1 MSKNYLKIQ
10 SVISEVNNVVV
21 GQEYMIKRLLMGLFT
36 QGHILLEGVPGLAK
50 TLTVNTLSSVLKLNF
65 KRIQFTP
72 DLLPSDVI
80 GTMIYNQKKSSFEV
94 KKGPVFSNIILA
106 DEINRSPAKVQ
117 SALLESMQEKQVTI
131 GDDTYKLD
139 LPFLVLATQNPIDQE
154 GTYPLPEA
162 QRDRFMM
169 KLNVD
174 YPSKEE
180 ELKIMQRMADLN
192 FNKKTKT
199 ILNKKDI
206 TTIQNEI
213 NKVSISESIEK
224 YIIEIVNATRKPS
237 SVNLNE
243 LDEFISFGASPRA
256 SINLSLAS
264 KANAFLSNRDYVMPD
279 DIKEIAQDV
288 LNHRIILNYE
298 AEAEGIKPDFII
310 KLKKSNHKFFLN
322 FLEERIGNL
331 VGEIVKINSTQIF
344 PLSAHINDSFVN
356 KRLIYVGDSAHSIHP
371 IAGQGWNLG
380 VNDVKN
386 LHEVCKKYNRDIG
399 SQRFC
404 DHYNDLSY
412 NKAFQLFQITDK
424 LDWHFKNNSN
434 LYRLLSYAGFKFIE
448 NKNSI
453 KNEITKYAMGV

>member
-10 SVISEVNNVVV
+10 NVISEVNKVVV
-21 GQEYMIKRLLMGLFT
+21 GQDYMIKRLLMGLFT

-131 GDDTYKLD
+131 GDDSYKLD

-180 ELKIMQRMADLN
+180 ELKIMQRMSDLN
-192 FNKKTKT
+192 FKKSTKT

-206 TTIQNEI
+206 TAIQNEI

-237 SVNLNE
+237 SIKLNE
-243 LDEFISFGASPRA
+243 FEDYISFGASPRA

-279 DIKEIAQDV
+279 DVKEIAHDV

-298 AEAEGIKPDFII
+298 AEAEGIKPELII
-310 KLKKSNHKFFLN
+310 KNI
-322 FLEERIGNL
+322 LEKVE
-331 VGEIVKINSTQIF
+331 INS
-344 PLSAHINDSFVN
+344 
-356 KRLIYVGDSAHSIHP
+356 
-371 IAGQGWNLG
+371 
-380 VNDVKN
+380 
-386 LHEVCKKYNRDIG
+386 
-399 SQRFC
+399 
-404 DHYNDLSY
+404 
-412 NKAFQLFQITDK
+412 
-424 LDWHFKNNSN
+424 
-434 LYRLLSYAGFKFIE
+434 
-448 NKNSI
+448 
-453 KNEITKYAMGV
+453 

>member
-10 SVISEVNNVVV
+10 NVISEVNKVVV
-21 GQEYMIKRLLMGLFT
+21 GQDYMIKRLLMGLFT

-131 GDDTYKLD
+131 GDDSYKLD

-180 ELKIMQRMADLN
+180 ELKIMQRMSDLN
-192 FNKKTKT
+192 FKKSTKT

-206 TTIQNEI
+206 AAIQNEI

-237 SVNLNE
+237 SVKLNE
-243 LDEFISFGASPRA
+243 FEDYISFGASPRA

-279 DIKEIAQDV
+279 DVKEIAHDV
-288 LNHRIILNYE
+288 LN
-298 AEAEGIKPDFII
+298 
-310 KLKKSNHKFFLN
+310 
-322 FLEERIGNL
+322 
-331 VGEIVKINSTQIF
+331 
-344 PLSAHINDSFVN
+344 LSLIHI
-356 KRLIYVGDSAHSIHP
+356 
-371 IAGQGWNLG
+371 
-380 VNDVKN
+380 
-386 LHEVCKKYNRDIG
+386 
-399 SQRFC
+399 
-404 DHYNDLSY
+404 
-412 NKAFQLFQITDK
+412 
-424 LDWHFKNNSN
+424 
-434 LYRLLSYAGFKFIE
+434 
-448 NKNSI
+448 
-453 KNEITKYAMGV
+453 

>member
-10 SVISEVNNVVV
+10 NVISEVNKVVV
-21 GQEYMIKRLLMGLFT
+21 GQDYMIKRLLMGLFT

-131 GDDTYKLD
+131 GDDSYKLD

-180 ELKIMQRMADLN
+180 ELKIMQRMSDLN
-192 FNKKTKT
+192 FKKSTKT

-206 TTIQNEI
+206 TAIQNEI

-237 SVNLNE
+237 SVKLNE
-243 LDEFISFGASPRA
+243 FEDYISFGASPRA

-279 DIKEIAQDV
+279 DIKEIAHDV

-298 AEAEGIKPDFII
+298 AEAEGIKPELII
-310 KLKKSNHKFFLN
+310 KNI
-322 FLEERIGNL
+322 LEKVE
-331 VGEIVKINSTQIF
+331 INS
-344 PLSAHINDSFVN
+344 
-356 KRLIYVGDSAHSIHP
+356 
-371 IAGQGWNLG
+371 
-380 VNDVKN
+380 
-386 LHEVCKKYNRDIG
+386 
-399 SQRFC
+399 
-404 DHYNDLSY
+404 
-412 NKAFQLFQITDK
+412 
-424 LDWHFKNNSN
+424 
-434 LYRLLSYAGFKFIE
+434 
-448 NKNSI
+448 
-453 KNEITKYAMGV
+453 

>member
-10 SVISEVNNVVV
+10 NVISEVNKVVV
-21 GQEYMIKRLLMGLFT
+21 GQDYMIKRLLMGLFT

-131 GDDTYKLD
+131 GDDSYKLD

-180 ELKIMQRMADLN
+180 ELKIMQRMSDLN
-192 FNKKTKT
+192 FKKSTKT

-206 TTIQNEI
+206 TTIQNDI

-237 SVNLNE
+237 SVKLNE
-243 LDEFISFGASPRA
+243 FEDYISFGASPRA

-279 DIKEIAQDV
+279 DVKEIAHDV

-298 AEAEGIKPDFII
+298 AEAEGIKPELII
-310 KLKKSNHKFFLN
+310 KNI
-322 FLEERIGNL
+322 LEKVE
-331 VGEIVKINSTQIF
+331 INS
-344 PLSAHINDSFVN
+344 
-356 KRLIYVGDSAHSIHP
+356 
-371 IAGQGWNLG
+371 
-380 VNDVKN
+380 
-386 LHEVCKKYNRDIG
+386 
-399 SQRFC
+399 
-404 DHYNDLSY
+404 
-412 NKAFQLFQITDK
+412 
-424 LDWHFKNNSN
+424 
-434 LYRLLSYAGFKFIE
+434 
-448 NKNSI
+448 
-453 KNEITKYAMGV
+453 

>member
-10 SVISEVNNVVV
+10 NVISEVNKVVV
-21 GQEYMIKRLLMGLFT
+21 GQDYMIKRLLMGLFT

-131 GDDTYKLD
+131 GDDSYKLD

-169 KLNVD
+169 KLNID

-180 ELKIMQRMADLN
+180 ELKIMQRMSDLN
-192 FNKKTKT
+192 FKKSTKT

-206 TTIQNEI
+206 TAIQNEI

-237 SVNLNE
+237 SVKLNE
-243 LDEFISFGASPRA
+243 FEDYISFGASPRA

-279 DIKEIAQDV
+279 DVKEIAHDV

-298 AEAEGIKPDFII
+298 AEAEGIKPELII
-310 KLKKSNHKFFLN
+310 KNI
-322 FLEERIGNL
+322 LEKVE
-331 VGEIVKINSTQIF
+331 INS
-344 PLSAHINDSFVN
+344 
-356 KRLIYVGDSAHSIHP
+356 
-371 IAGQGWNLG
+371 
-380 VNDVKN
+380 
-386 LHEVCKKYNRDIG
+386 
-399 SQRFC
+399 
-404 DHYNDLSY
+404 
-412 NKAFQLFQITDK
+412 
-424 LDWHFKNNSN
+424 
-434 LYRLLSYAGFKFIE
+434 
-448 NKNSI
+448 
-453 KNEITKYAMGV
+453 

>member
-10 SVISEVNNVVV
+10 NVISEVNKVVV
-21 GQEYMIKRLLMGLFT
+21 GQDYMIKRLLMGLFT

-131 GDDTYKLD
+131 GDDSYKLD

-180 ELKIMQRMADLN
+180 ELKIMQRMSDLN
-192 FNKKTKT
+192 FKKSTKT

-206 TTIQNEI
+206 TEIKNEI

-237 SVNLNE
+237 SVKLNE
-243 LDEFISFGASPRA
+243 FEDYISFGASPRA

-279 DIKEIAQDV
+279 DVKEIAHDV

-298 AEAEGIKPDFII
+298 AEAEGIKPELII
-310 KLKKSNHKFFLN
+310 KNI
-322 FLEERIGNL
+322 LEKVE
-331 VGEIVKINSTQIF
+331 INS
-344 PLSAHINDSFVN
+344 
-356 KRLIYVGDSAHSIHP
+356 
-371 IAGQGWNLG
+371 
-380 VNDVKN
+380 
-386 LHEVCKKYNRDIG
+386 
-399 SQRFC
+399 
-404 DHYNDLSY
+404 
-412 NKAFQLFQITDK
+412 
-424 LDWHFKNNSN
+424 
-434 LYRLLSYAGFKFIE
+434 
-448 NKNSI
+448 
-453 KNEITKYAMGV
+453 